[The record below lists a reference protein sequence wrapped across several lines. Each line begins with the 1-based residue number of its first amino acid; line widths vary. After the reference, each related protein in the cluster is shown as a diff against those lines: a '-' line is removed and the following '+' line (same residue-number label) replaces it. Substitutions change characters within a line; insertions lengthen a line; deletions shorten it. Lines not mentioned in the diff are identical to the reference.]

1 MKTKISE
8 VDGYSVWAE
17 LRPIPVPAG
26 YFDLKITS
34 VWTTAKDPEAEQVKF
49 HTVLS
54 PAAAQNYYELF
65 SSVITK

>member
-1 MKTKISE
+1 
-8 VDGYSVWAE
+8 
-17 LRPIPVPAG
+17 
-26 YFDLKITS
+26 LKITS

-54 PAAAQNYYELF
+54 PAAAQNYHELF